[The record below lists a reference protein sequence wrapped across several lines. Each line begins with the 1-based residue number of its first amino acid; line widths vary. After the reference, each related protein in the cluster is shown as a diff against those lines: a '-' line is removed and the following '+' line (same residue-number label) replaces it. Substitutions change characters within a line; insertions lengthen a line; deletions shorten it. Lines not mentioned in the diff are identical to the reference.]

1 MSDSLGHLIGR
12 AGLVE
17 WRVRALIAERRAVDV
32 APDDAFRGL
41 YLSDEVVDQLLDG
54 VADAPVPVET
64 LPFARSFVAARIAA
78 LGGRPVLRMNPELN
92 ARGYTHAEYAGAGC
106 IGCLNCF
113 YACPEPNAIEVHIPV
128 KAPAKQG

>member
-64 LPFARSFVAARIAA
+64 EPAAR
-78 LGGRPVLRMNPELN
+78 GFRLN
-92 ARGYTHAEYAGAGC
+92 GARGPVCEGVLAGVLPSLELLFSSLIRSLYSGRR
-106 IGCLNCF
+106 IPPSSLNH
-113 YACPEPNAIEVHIPV
+113 P
-128 KAPAKQG
+128 